1 MDSLTF
7 INLLHI
13 FLIAPVLIYISYNG
27 YTDKQVQ
34 PIWYVILFLIGVYAF
49 IYHFFE
55 TLDDSSPE
63 INRHNI
69 ANFLHMIIFA
79 PLVIYVAYYGY
90 IGQSV
95 NKIWYVL
102 FFLFGIWSLVY
113 HMLSLIGYISHDH
126 GDDSE
131 NGHGGGEHGHGDEAH
146 GDTGKKEQTVPEQ
159 DKSKEPAETPEPP
172 PKPSEEPHNHDH

>member
-27 YTDKQVQ
+27 YTDKPVQ

-49 IYHFFE
+49 IYHFYE
-55 TLDDSSPE
+55 TLDDENPE

-90 IGQSV
+90 IGQTV

-102 FFLFGIWSLVY
+102 FFIFGIWSLVY
-113 HMLSLIGYISHDH
+113 HMLSLTGYIKHDH
-126 GDDSE
+126 G
-131 NGHGGGEHGHGDEAH
+131 HGHGDGEDHGHDEAH

-159 DKSKEPAETPEPP
+159 DNSKEPAEPPETP
-172 PKPSEEPHNHDH
+172 PKPSEPQNHDH

>member
-27 YTDKQVQ
+27 YTDKPVQ

-49 IYHFFE
+49 IYHFYE
-55 TLDDSSPE
+55 TLDDENPE

-90 IGQSV
+90 IGQTV

-102 FFLFGIWSLVY
+102 FFIFGIWSLVY
-113 HMLSLIGYISHDH
+113 HMLSLTGYIKHDH
-126 GDDSE
+126 G
-131 NGHGGGEHGHGDEAH
+131 HGDGGDHGHDEAH

-159 DKSKEPAETPEPP
+159 DNSKEPAEPPETP
-172 PKPSEEPHNHDH
+172 PKPSEPQNHDH